1 MTDRL
6 AKQITDNI
14 HHDAL
19 AGIHPARASDTIRA
33 DDMPQTIRE
42 WIRQLAEDRLLHRI
56 VALVEENGDQ
66 ADLEVTAILRGSQ
79 GHAVLEPKITIR
91 R

>member
-1 MTDRL
+1 MDTIRRNMEL
-6 AKQITDNI
+6 ANN
-14 HHDAL
+14 
-19 AGIHPARASDTIRA
+19 GSTIRA

-42 WIRQLAEDRLLHRI
+42 WIRQLAEDKLLHRI
-56 VALVEENGDQ
+56 VALAEENESQ
-66 ADLEVTAILRGSQ
+66 VDLEVMAVLRGSH